1 MHPATGGLPG
11 WAFPLLWAVVAI
23 PLWFPQER
31 PQTTV
36 LAIALGVAGVVL
48 LAVWGRRPWPVMP
61 DVPAMALLLLTA
73 VISAWQSDVPTLTL
87 PKATGLLL
95 GLLGYWAL
103 WRWREA
109 GGSAVA
115 MALACGVLTLGFAVV
130 GLAGGL
136 RPTKVGPLGDLLARV
151 PRLLQSL
158 PGTQHGRV
166 SMNQLGGAIVH
177 VAPVLMALVT
187 CRPGGRR
194 SAERLAWWAWVTS
207 LVGSLLLV
215 GALLLAQ
222 SRAAWV
228 GMLVAALILLAGRA
242 SWGLWALLGV
252 VVAGLIGWAIWGHD
266 LIAPYIVQA
275 LVGPLPTSWG
285 TVTLE
290 GRLSIWEMAAGYVL
304 RQPWLGQG
312 LGTFRLEGV
321 QDLAGRSVFDVGLPH
336 AHNVLLG
343 VAYDLGLPGL
353 VAYLSLLLTWVML
366 GWHSLERM
374 LGPERQ
380 VVLGALAGLVGAHA
394 YGMMDAVALGAKPGV
409 LFWML
414 GALIG
419 VEALAGSG
427 VPQHS

>member
-1 MHPATGGLPG
+1 
-11 WAFPLLWAVVAI
+11 
-23 PLWFPQER
+23 
-31 PQTTV
+31 
-36 LAIALGVAGVVL
+36 
-48 LAVWGRRPWPVMP
+48 
-61 DVPAMALLLLTA
+61 
-73 VISAWQSDVPTLTL
+73 
-87 PKATGLLL
+87 
-95 GLLGYWAL
+95 
-103 WRWREA
+103 
-109 GGSAVA
+109 
-115 MALACGVLTLGFAVV
+115 
-130 GLAGGL
+130 
-136 RPTKVGPLGDLLARV
+136 
-151 PRLLQSL
+151 
-158 PGTQHGRV
+158 
-166 SMNQLGGAIVH
+166 
-177 VAPVLMALVT
+177 
-187 CRPGGRR
+187 
-194 SAERLAWWAWVTS
+194 
-207 LVGSLLLV
+207 
-215 GALLLAQ
+215 Q

-266 LIAPYIVQA
+266 LIAPHIVQA

-290 GRLSIWEMAAGYVL
+290 GRLSIWETAAGYVL